1 MKREPTRREQLR
13 RAFHGPILSDFAQQ
27 VWVPQ
32 PDGTRI
38 RYAPAAWKVLL
49 AQLFAVPVIEK
60 RHDGEIDVRHSTE
73 RLTDQEFHDFML
85 ASQAFGAELGVT
97 FTEKPPC

>member
-49 AQLFAVPVIEK
+49 AQLFAVPVIEE
-60 RHDGEIDVRHSTE
+60 RHDGEIDVVHSTE
-73 RLTDQEFHDFML
+73 RLHDDEYALFLQEV
-85 ASQAFGAELGVT
+85 QAFGAELGVT
-97 FTEKPPC
+97 FTERGRP